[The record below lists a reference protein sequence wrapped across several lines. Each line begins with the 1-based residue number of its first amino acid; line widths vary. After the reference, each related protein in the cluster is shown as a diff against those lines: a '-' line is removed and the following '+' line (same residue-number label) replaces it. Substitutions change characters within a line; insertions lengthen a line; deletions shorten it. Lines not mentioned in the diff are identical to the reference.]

1 MRPLA
6 SNLPGGNTPD
16 GFEIPELPLDD
27 ARDLFTVLQKAL
39 RAFQLYDENNPVYQR
54 FVQNLRVAFEKLWTE
69 VDELR
74 IQIEEDRFLWFGE
87 EVYRND
93 TRSESLAFLF
103 YKDGIRDVQFLKGV
117 EQEELEALL
126 RVLQRARSVRAEGED
141 LLTILWD
148 ADLHHLEYH
157 YVDLLAEG
165 VEVPEKDPGSLD
177 LSAAWQGEIVE
188 DEATSQGEVATA
200 AEPEPPK
207 AKIGAEDFNPTL
219 YSFDPREVEILR
231 REVDREM
238 QRDIRAD
245 VLSALF
251 DRMEDQGRAERQ
263 FLILDIFGTLLP
275 SFLSKGEIRSA
286 TLLLEGVHAML
297 ATRGVLSE
305 ESVRRAN
312 AVLDEVSGSEA
323 IEELVFA
330 LADGGIDVGPAEL
343 SQFLQYLRGGALEP
357 LLRAAM
363 GSEDKRIRALL
374 LEAVAAIGK
383 RNPAGVLHLLEVKD
397 ETVLAGACRMVG
409 EMALGDA
416 GPRLAELA
424 RHTSAEVRLAAVE
437 SSAKLRVSTVA
448 AGLEAALKD
457 PDRAVRIAAARGLG
471 DLRYR
476 PAAKAL
482 KTVVTGR
489 AIRTADIS
497 EKIAFFE
504 SYGAVGGEEAVEL
517 LGNLLNKRGL
527 LGRREPEEIRAGA
540 ALGLGRAGTPK
551 AHEYLRAA
559 QTATEPVV
567 RSAVGRA
574 LRMERE

>member
-1 MRPLA
+1 MRPSP
-6 SNLPGGNTPD
+6 SNVPGPGGPD
-16 GFEIPELPLDD
+16 GYEIPELPLDD
-27 ARDLFTVLQKAL
+27 ARDLFTVLGKAL

-54 FVQNLRVAFEKLWTE
+54 FVQNLRAAFEKLWTD

-93 TRSESLAFLF
+93 TRAESLAFLF
-103 YKDGIRDVQFLKGV
+103 YKDGIRDVQFLKGI
-117 EQEELEALL
+117 EQEELEAVL
-126 RVLQRARSVRAEGED
+126 RVLQRARSIRAEGED

-148 ADLHHLEYH
+148 ADLSYLQYH

-165 VEVPEKDPGSLD
+165 VEVPEKDPGALD
-177 LSAAWQGEIVE
+177 LSAAWQGEVDTE
-188 DEATSQGEVATA
+188 EHDDGQPASSAQQEEPPRPKVAT
-200 AEPEPPK
+200 
-207 AKIGAEDFNPTL
+207 EDFNPTL

-245 VLSALF
+245 ILSALF
-251 DRMEDQGRAERQ
+251 DRIEDPEREERQ
-263 FLILDIFGTLLP
+263 LQILDIFGTLLP
-275 SFLSKGEIRSA
+275 SFLSKGEIRAA
-286 TLLLEGVHAML
+286 TLLLEGVHRLL
-297 ATRGVLSE
+297 AAKGVLSA
-305 ESVRRAN
+305 SAQRRAN
-312 AVLDEVSGSEA
+312 GLLDEVSGSDA
-323 IEELVFA
+323 IQELVLA
-330 LADGGIDVGPAEL
+330 LADGGIDVGPDEL
-343 SQFLQYLRGGALEP
+343 SHFLQFLRGGALEP

-363 GSEDKRIRALL
+363 GSEDKRIRLLL

-383 RNPAGVLHLLEVKD
+383 RNPHGVLHLLQVD
-397 ETVLAGACRMVG
+397 DPTVLAGACRMVG
-409 EMALGDA
+409 EMGLGDA

-424 RHTSAEVRLAAVE
+424 RHESADVRLAAVE

-482 KTVVTGR
+482 KAVVTSR
-489 AIRTADIS
+489 AIRSADIS

-504 SYGAVGGEEAVEL
+504 SYGAVGGDEAVEL
-517 LGNLLNKRGL
+517 LGDLLNKRGL

-540 ALGLGRAGTPK
+540 ALGLGRAATPK
-551 AHEYLRAA
+551 AMEHLRAA
-559 QTATEPVV
+559 QSATEPVV